1 MTSYSQHCALGRFK
15 YLSSRAAGAGLLSC
29 ASVYNLPLNVPM
41 NGNVLDRPQIGLE
54 DHAAMDGF

>member
-1 MTSYSQHCALGRFK
+1 LGRFK